1 MEFSKLFAIIIGS
14 IFINNFVIVR
24 FLGLCPYIGV
34 SKKMDSALGMGMAVI
49 FVMTMA
55 STITWLIYNFLLHP
69 DTSIFG
75 IDLTFLRT
83 ITFILSIAVLVQFVE
98 MVIQKTAP
106 ALYKALGIYLPL
118 ITTNCAVLGVS
129 ILNIN
134 EQYNF
139 LESIINGTSAGIGF
153 TLVLLLMAGIRQRLE
168 YANVPKS
175 LKGMPIAFII
185 AGCMALAFLG
195 FSGLKI

>member
-1 MEFSKLFAIIIGS
+1 MNFSHLFFIIVS
-14 IFINNFVIVR
+14 AIFINNFVIVR

-34 SKKMDSALGMGMAVI
+34 SKKLDSALGMGMAVI

-55 STITWLIYNFLLHP
+55 STFTWIIYHFFLNP
-69 DTSIFG
+69 DTSLFG
-75 IDLTFLRT
+75 YDLTFLRT

-98 MVIQKTAP
+98 MVIRKMAP
-106 ALYKALGIYLPL
+106 DLYKALGIYLPL

-129 ILNIN
+129 ILNIT
-134 EQYNF
+134 EKF
-139 LESIINGTSAGIGF
+139 TFIESVINGLAAGVGF
-153 TLVLLLMAGIRQRLE
+153 TLVLLLMAGMRERLE
-168 YANVPKS
+168 YAKVPKS

-195 FSGLKI
+195 FSGMKF